1 MKALTKHNA
10 AASTQKAAPRAL
22 TGNDLISSLLT
33 GTLPHFVDSEMQF
46 PVDVDVSESKNAF
59 HIQANV
65 PGVDPEKINVE
76 VEGNTL
82 SLSGETEKED
92 VQEEK
97 NFYRMERSSGSFF
110 RSFELPNTANFE
122 KVQCSAKNGVLS
134 IDIPKKEESKGRK
147 ISVSVKK

>member
-1 MKALTKHNA
+1 MKALIKHNTP
-10 AASTQKAAPRAL
+10 ASKQKTVPRAL

-59 HIQANV
+59 HIQANI

-76 VEGNTL
+76 AEGNTL

-122 KVQCSAKNGVLS
+122 KVGCSAKNGVLF